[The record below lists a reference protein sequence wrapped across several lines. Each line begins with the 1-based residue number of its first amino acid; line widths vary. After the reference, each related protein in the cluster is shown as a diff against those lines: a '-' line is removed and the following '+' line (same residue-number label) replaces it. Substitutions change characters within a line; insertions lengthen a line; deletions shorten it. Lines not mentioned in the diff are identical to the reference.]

1 MKRLLLLVLLSS
13 AVLLCC
19 TAPAVGPVACTEDDI
34 APAAHLAM
42 QHINKYHHHGY
53 KFQLNQT
60 LDHKLEKTDDGC
72 NIELHLDLLETK
84 CHVVNPTP
92 FEDCPL
98 REEHDQEVM
107 ADCKVDMTVKSGE
120 AKVTEYLCDTKQV
133 KSNQEMVSMCP
144 DCPILIPLNST
155 EGLKSVREAVNKFN
169 ENTTHQH
176 YYILKEV
183 GRITSGYMMMAGM
196 AYYAEFALVE
206 TFCPMGTRIVIEA
219 CQPKC
224 PDRARH
230 AFCTSSYTR
239 TNGLGSVECEYY
251 PPLLVKRRHRVGIII
266 MVTIIMVTIIMIVM
280 IVMDNNTIPMVKI
293 ILKDPL
299 LILIIMVMVIEK
311 NIIPMVKIIL
321 KDPLP
326 MLMIMVM
333 DPLPMLMAKDHLPML
348 MIMVMDP
355 LPMLMAKDHLL
366 MLMIMVMDPLPMLMA
381 KDPHLA
387 MEDGPTTNS
396 SVRAMDFWPMLIQL
410 STRSAPG
417 LILNPDTNQNCI
429 CPEIHTVPTQRKHY
443 CLLCSEDFA
452 NTIYV

>member
-251 PPLLVKRRHRVGIII
+251 PPLNTTAHEAGEKETPCRHHHHGHDHHGHDHHDRHDRHGQQHHSHGKNH
-266 MVTIIMVTIIMIVM
+266 TQGPPPHSH
-280 IVMDNNTIPMVKI
+280 NNGDGHRKKHNSHGKNHTQGPPPHAHDHGHGPPPHAHGQGPPPHAHDHGHGPPPHAHGQGPPPHAHDHGHGPPPHAHGQGPPPGHGRWPHHEFFRPCHGF
-293 ILKDPL
+293 LANADPAL
-299 LILIIMVMVIEK
+299 H
-311 NIIPMVKIIL
+311 P
-321 KDPLP
+321 
-326 MLMIMVM
+326 
-333 DPLPMLMAKDHLPML
+333 
-348 MIMVMDP
+348 
-355 LPMLMAKDHLL
+355 
-366 MLMIMVMDPLPMLMA
+366 
-381 KDPHLA
+381 
-387 MEDGPTTNS
+387 
-396 SVRAMDFWPMLIQL
+396 
-410 STRSAPG
+410 
-417 LILNPDTNQNCI
+417 I
-429 CPEIHTVPTQRKHY
+429 CPWPYPEPRHKPKLH
-443 CLLCSEDFA
+443 LS
-452 NTIYV
+452 